1 MNNPLITIITVVYNG
16 VETLD
21 ETIASIRTVR
31 YNPLEYIIVDGGS
44 TDGTLDIIQRNED
57 MITRWVSERDQGIY
71 DAMNKGWRLAS
82 DESYVLFVGSGDR
95 IVALPEDMTKYRS
108 SDVIYGTVYMGQNV
122 AFKPRADFHL
132 KLYNTL
138 HHQALLI
145 KKSLHPVDPF
155 NLNYK
160 VYADFDFNQRLFKSG
175 ARFSYCENFK
185 CYALPGGVSDEAAF
199 SESLMVIRKNFGPI
213 WALVASVARMCMRRF
228 PFLGFLR
235 PLQPTV
241 HNGEC

>member
-21 ETIASIRTVR
+21 ETIASIRAIR
-31 YNPLEYIIVDGGS
+31 YKPLEYIIVDGES
-44 TDGTLDIIQRNED
+44 TDGTLNIIQRNKD

-82 DESYVLFVGSGDR
+82 DESYVLYIGSGDR
-95 IVALPEDMTKYRS
+95 VVALPEDMTKYGS
-108 SDVIYGTVYMGQNV
+108 SEVLYGAVYMGQNV
-122 AFKPRADFHL
+122 VFKPRVDFHL

-138 HHQALLI
+138 HHQALLV
-145 KKSLHPVDPF
+145 KKSLHPGAPF
-155 NLNYK
+155 NLKYK
-160 VYADFDFNQRLFKSG
+160 VFADFDFNQRLFKSG
-175 ARFSYCENFK
+175 AHFSYCEDLK

-213 WALVASVARMCMRRF
+213 WALIASVAHRCMHRF
-228 PFLGFLR
+228 PFMSFLR
-235 PLQPTV
+235 PLQPIARR
-241 HNGEC
+241 GDC